1 MDKKKAQIKATK
13 KLIFEK
19 LEAALSDVKSA
30 KEDEGFAKLLK
41 KASKMLAKYLSKE
54 LTEELPKNMPQE
66 GVQDQINGHFKPV
79 SKAEAKNIP
88 IKVIEAKNPVAPK
101 KNQMDDKAPKTISLN
116 GKAKPAKAGTVKKS
130 LPGKTALKTK

>member
-13 KLIFEK
+13 KMIFDK
-19 LEAALSDVKSA
+19 LEAALSEVKSA

-54 LTEELPKNMPQE
+54 ETAELPKNMPQE
-66 GVQDQINGHFKPV
+66 GVQDQVNRHFKPV
-79 SKAEAKNIP
+79 SKAEAKNNP
-88 IKVIEAKNPVAPK
+88 IKVIEAKNPVKPK
-101 KNQMDDKAPKTISLN
+101 KNQKDDKVPATSPLN

-130 LPGKTALKTK
+130 LPVKTALKTK